1 MTTKEVNNIMHQFG
15 LKLDGKI
22 LVYQNYYVCSLGK
35 DYINKGETSL
45 NFVDETTFDVEHII
59 NALEAEVKIKDKIV
73 FIKNKIV
80 QLRDEKLKEDFK

>member
-1 MTTKEVNNIMHQFG
+1 MTTKEVNDIMHKFG

-22 LVYQNYYVCSLGK
+22 LVYKKYYVCSLGE
-35 DYINKGETSL
+35 DYINRGETSL
-45 NFVDETTFDVEHII
+45 NFVDETTFDVENII
-59 NALEAEVKIKDKIV
+59 DSLVAEVKIKDKIV